1 MEREQAYRHFL
12 IIDVS
17 LHMHPT
23 DVGVVCKIIRER
35 AIMGLKVSW
44 TLGNETKGLL
54 QRNQEVG
61 YGLRRDVVRL
71 RQLPFR
77 RRWMS
82 LFRVLMISL

>member
-35 AIMGLKVSW
+35 AIMGLKLVG
-44 TLGNETKGLL
+44 LLAMRREAYCKETK
-54 QRNQEVG
+54 R
-61 YGLRRDVVRL
+61 
-71 RQLPFR
+71 
-77 RRWMS
+77 
-82 LFRVLMISL
+82 